1 MLPAGR
7 TLRFQRVEFCIMY
20 CLVSLEQFVVLQ
32 NRFPTF
38 HLKDR
43 VDKLTVALCAM
54 SAGVQ
59 HVFQQPH
66 ALLLNVM
73 SDVLSS
79 RSYEN
84 LFSDCKQSHPRNKC
98 CVGLCECRW

>member
-43 VDKLTVALCAM
+43 VDKLTVALCAVF
-54 SAGVQ
+54 AGVQ
-59 HVFQQPH
+59 HLFRQPH
-66 ALLLNVM
+66 AR
-73 SDVLSS
+73 DV
-79 RSYEN
+79 
-84 LFSDCKQSHPRNKC
+84 
-98 CVGLCECRW
+98 